1 MGWATQCT
9 ELSGN
14 KSPIGCDELSI
25 ALDGFKQCLW
35 HDQKEYE
42 ATRLNIGVAVG
53 LKTDCRR
60 LVPQV
65 TDELTSLERNRGS
78 RDDISLQEVV
88 AFRYGRGN
96 WAVVGRFYT

>member
-1 MGWATQCT
+1 MDISRVTLINPSAITACGIAHAMWSAARRDQEEYGAT
-9 ELSGN
+9 
-14 KSPIGCDELSI
+14 
-25 ALDGFKQCLW
+25 
-35 HDQKEYE
+35 H
-42 ATRLNIGVAVG
+42 LNIGVPVG

-96 WAVVGRFYT
+96 WAVVARFYT